1 MSLSITQEEV
11 DAVASFVEAA
21 NELDLEPFFGKDE
34 QFTQS
39 GSAEYKIIYRLGDR
53 FHFRSALISY
63 RRIWMVTEPSHWRSV
78 GGILTRSGLPPDI
91 CQRAALQL
99 QQIDQ
104 YISKPDAYL
113 DKEIVSSKVI
123 DLWLNTVFA
132 HGGIKGRTKRSEF
145 EAAADKYGHG
155 RFEYAFRVLVK
166 WSGEM
171 FQFLSRE
178 AGKPALEFFTR
189 DKSLRPSFKMGAAFG
204 TKRKEVMPNGELI
217 IRQAS
222 SEHFSEE
229 TFEQRFQ
236 RVLKRLPF
244 DNLHS
249 IIKNIDRTSVEVI
262 KATFAASS
270 LEEFLLRL
278 EGRLEV
284 VPDEAANPT
293 ILAEGFCASC
303 TVHANYSAIYGGA
316 MISRQ
321 ATVRTTEAAVP
332 VLNSQFV
339 KFRQELLTE

>member
-1 MSLSITQEEV
+1 MSNITQEDV

-21 NELDLEPFFGKDE
+21 NELDIEPFFGKDE

-78 GGILTRSGLPPDI
+78 TGILTQAEMPASVRQS
-91 CQRAALQL
+91 AAIQL

-104 YISKPDAYL
+104 FISKPDAYL
-113 DKEIVSSKVI
+113 DNEVVGSKII

-132 HGGIKGRTKRSEF
+132 HGGIKGRSKRSDF
-145 EAAADKYGHG
+145 ETMADKYGQG
-155 RFEYAFRVLVK
+155 RFEYAFRMLIK

-178 AGKPALEFFTR
+178 AGKPALEFLER
-189 DKSLRPSFKMGAAFG
+189 DLSLRPSFKMGAAFG
-204 TKRKEVMPNGELI
+204 TKRKEVTRNGELI

-236 RVLKRLPF
+236 RILKRMPF
-244 DNLHS
+244 DNLHT

-262 KATFAASS
+262 KASVAASS

-284 VPDEAANPT
+284 VPDDAANPT
-293 ILAEGFCASC
+293 ILTEGFCASC

-339 KFRQELLTE
+339 RFRQELLTE